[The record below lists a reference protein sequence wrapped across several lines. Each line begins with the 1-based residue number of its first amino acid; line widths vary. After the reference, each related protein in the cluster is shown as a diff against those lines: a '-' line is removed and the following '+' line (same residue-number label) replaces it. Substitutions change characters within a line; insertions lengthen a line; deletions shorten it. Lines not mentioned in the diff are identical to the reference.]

1 MLLVS
6 KSSKWWNWKKGFIFK
21 NKIKSHE
28 FFWIRFLNFEWMNQ
42 YQYQYQCAL
51 AISYEYYREAA
62 SMIILDVHHALIV
75 TFFTSQLCQVVFHIA
90 EWIQSN
96 SAVDLQIFASC
107 LVEGRRHGYYYH
119 LVASSIA
126 RPSLAIALGTD
137 CWSWRVRNWHYSNPT
152 KAITPCF
159 MNICL
164 QALFHFPVDSL
175 VDMYCIF

>member
-1 MLLVS
+1 MNSLFEFWMNESVSVSVSMRTCYLVRVLS
-6 KSSKWWNWKKGFIFK
+6 WSSK
-21 NKIKSHE
+21 
-28 FFWIRFLNFEWMNQ
+28 FLATN
-42 YQYQYQCAL
+42 
-51 AISYEYYREAA
+51 
-62 SMIILDVHHALIV
+62 MIILDVHHALIV